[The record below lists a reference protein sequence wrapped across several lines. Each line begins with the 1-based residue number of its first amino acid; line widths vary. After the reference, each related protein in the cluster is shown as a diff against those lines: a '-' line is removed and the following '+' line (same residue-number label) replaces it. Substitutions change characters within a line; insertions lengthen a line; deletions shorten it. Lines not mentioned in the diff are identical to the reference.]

1 MKILITGGAG
11 YLGSIFTEHLLSQG
25 GITKLVVYDN
35 MMYNQT
41 SLISHTWR
49 SNFEYVYGDVRNKKL
64 LRTYVE
70 EADVIIPLAAIVGF
84 PACDR
89 DKELATAINYEHVRF
104 ICELVKNKNV
114 KVVYPNTNSGYGIG
128 EDGICTEDSPLNPIS
143 HYGITKVNA
152 EKEVLSIGGISL
164 RLATVFGSS
173 PRMRMD
179 LLVNEFVYKALTD
192 KYITIFEKDF
202 IRNYIHIRDVA
213 YTFKFMID
221 RYKEHSGQ
229 VFNVGLSKANLSKEK
244 LVEKIKGYVP
254 DFAITYSD
262 YYSDP
267 DKRNYTVSNEK
278 LESTGWTPQFDL
290 DRGIQELIKTYNIL
304 ISDLS
309 SKYRNGF
316 PLSYGNR
323 T

>member
-1 MKILITGGAG
+1 MRILITGGAG

-25 GITKLVVYDN
+25 EITNLVVYDN

-49 SNFEYVYGDVRNKKL
+49 GNFEYVYGDVRDKELLKK
-64 LRTYVE
+64 YVK

-89 DKELATAINYEHVRF
+89 DKELATAINYEHVRY
-104 ICELVKNKNV
+104 ICELVKDKDV

-128 EDGICTEDSPLNPIS
+128 ESGICTEDSPLNPIS

-221 RYKEHSGQ
+221 RYKKYSGE

-244 LVEKIKGYVP
+244 LVEKIKGYIP

-262 YYSDP
+262 YYQDP

-278 LESTGWTPQFDL
+278 LESTGWSPQFDL
-290 DRGIQELIKTYNIL
+290 DKGIQELIKTYNIL

>member
-1 MKILITGGAG
+1 
-11 YLGSIFTEHLLSQG
+11 
-25 GITKLVVYDN
+25 
-35 MMYNQT
+35 
-41 SLISHTWR
+41 LISHTWR

-229 VFNVGLSKANLSKEK
+229 VFNVGLSTANLSKEQ